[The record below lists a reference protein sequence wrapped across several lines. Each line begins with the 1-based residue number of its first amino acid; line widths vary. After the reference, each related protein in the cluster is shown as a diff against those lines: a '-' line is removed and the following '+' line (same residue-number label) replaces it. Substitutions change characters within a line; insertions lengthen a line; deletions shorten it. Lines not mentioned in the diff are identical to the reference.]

1 MLKAFKFFDINDS
14 GDLSPEEFAKAI
26 EKIGIMIPTR
36 QDLDTLFNIYDDD
49 RSGVITYREFSSNL
63 FGYAVGGSTPG
74 KAGVASGDVLV
85 DRLRKKLASRGA
97 RGIIGLARQFKI
109 MDDNHSMSL
118 DKYEFSKG
126 MGDFGLGFSE
136 GEIQTV
142 FNYFDANK
150 NGLLE
155 YDEFLRAIRGP
166 MNPARRAIVA
176 KAFAIMDK
184 DGNGYLDYN
193 DIKGVYSASKHPDV
207 ISGKKTEQQILQEF
221 LETFEAAHNMRSNEA
236 PDHIVTKDE
245 FDEYYNNVSAS
256 IDRDDYFAVMMNSA
270 WNLDGSRVKKSGW
283 SNTGGA
289 SAPASRG
296 GQRQQT
302 GAPAKATAKPENMN
316 YSDKQLCEVM
326 RKKLAARGAR
336 GI

>member
-1 MLKAFKFFDINDS
+1 
-14 GDLSPEEFAKAI
+14 
-26 EKIGIMIPTR
+26 
-36 QDLDTLFNIYDDD
+36 
-49 RSGVITYREFSSNL
+49 
-63 FGYAVGGSTPG
+63 
-74 KAGVASGDVLV
+74 
-85 DRLRKKLASRGA
+85 
-97 RGIIGLARQFKI
+97 
-109 MDDNHSMSL
+109 MSL